1 MLGEVVKFIMI
12 ILNWF
17 IKPRIVPAIIS
28 RPPLAELPD
37 WRGYVVKQQQNLQ
50 KNPRYK
56 SSNGF

>member
-12 ILNWF
+12 ILNFF
-17 IKPRIVPAIIS
+17 IKPRIVPVIKDK
-28 RPPLAELPD
+28 PE
-37 WRGYVVKQQQNLQ
+37 VEKQQLQ

>member
-17 IKPRIVPAIIS
+17 IKPRIVPAITK
-28 RPPLAELPD
+28 PNWKA
-37 WRGYVVKQQQNLQ
+37 YVVEQQQQLQ

>member
-17 IKPRIVPAIIS
+17 IKPRIVPVIS
-28 RPPLAELPD
+28 DRPPLAELPN
-37 WRGYVVKQQQNLQ
+37 WKRYVVNQQIQLQ

>member
-28 RPPLAELPD
+28 RPQAELPN
-37 WRGYVVKQQQNLQ
+37 WKAYIVEQQIQLQ

>member
-17 IKPRIVPAIIS
+17 IKPRIVPVIKEKPNWKTYIV
-28 RPPLAELPD
+28 E
-37 WRGYVVKQQQNLQ
+37 QQLQLQ